1 MIFSTLFKITLIFFD
16 FVFIF
21 GFITNLIDL
30 SVDCVIYLS
39 LFLIMQSI
47 DKFFISFLIFSKRL
61 IFFSGMKLKK
71 INYNDIKKIQF
82 YSGNRSLIIFGCSL
96 SVKIFLIDGT
106 VLKGEIG
113 QMFNEK
119 HIKNKILKI
128 CKQKNINASFE

>member
-1 MIFSTLFKITLIFFD
+1 MIFSTLFKIILVFFD

-21 GFITNLIDL
+21 GFITYLIEL

-39 LFLIMQSI
+39 LFLIMQSL

-61 IFFSGMKLKK
+61 IFFSRMKLKK

-119 HIKNKILKI
+119 HIKNRILKI
-128 CKQKNINASFE
+128 CKLKNINASFE

>member
-30 SVDCVIYLS
+30 SADCVIYFS
-39 LFLIMQSI
+39 LFLIMQFI

-61 IFFSGMKLKK
+61 IFFSRMKLKK
-71 INYNDIKKIQF
+71 INYNDIKRIQF

-119 HIKNKILKI
+119 HIKNKIFKI
-128 CKQKNINASFE
+128 CKKKNINATFE

>member
-1 MIFSTLFKITLIFFD
+1 
-16 FVFIF
+16 
-21 GFITNLIDL
+21 
-30 SVDCVIYLS
+30 
-39 LFLIMQSI
+39 MQSI

-61 IFFSGMKLKK
+61 IFFSRMKLKK

-113 QMFNEK
+113 QMFSEK
-119 HIKNKILKI
+119 HIKNKIFKI
-128 CKQKNINASFE
+128 CKKKI

>member
-30 SVDCVIYLS
+30 SADCVIYFS
-39 LFLIMQSI
+39 LFLIMQFI

-61 IFFSGMKLKK
+61 IFFSRMKLKK
-71 INYNDIKKIQF
+71 INYNDIKRIQF

-96 SVKIFLIDGT
+96 SVKIFLIDGM

-119 HIKNKILKI
+119 HIKNKIFKI
-128 CKQKNINASFE
+128 CKKKNINATFE

>member
-30 SVDCVIYLS
+30 SADCVIYFS
-39 LFLIMQSI
+39 LFLIMQFI

-61 IFFSGMKLKK
+61 IFFSRMKLKK
-71 INYNDIKKIQF
+71 INYNDIKRIQF

-128 CKQKNINASFE
+128 CKKKNINATFE

>member
-1 MIFSTLFKITLIFFD
+1 MIFSTLFKITLVFFD

-30 SVDCVIYLS
+30 SVDCVIYLL
-39 LFLIMQSI
+39 LFLIVKSI

-61 IFFSGMKLKK
+61 IFFSRMKLKK

-119 HIKNKILKI
+119 HIKNKIFKI
-128 CKQKNINASFE
+128 CKRKNINATFE

>member
-1 MIFSTLFKITLIFFD
+1 MLVFFD

-21 GFITNLIDL
+21 GFITYLIDL
-30 SVDCVIYLS
+30 SFDFVIYLS
-39 LFLIMQSI
+39 LFLIMQFI

-61 IFFSGMKLKK
+61 IFFYRMKLKK

-82 YSGNRSLIIFGCSL
+82 YTGNRSLIIFGCSL
-96 SVKIFLIDGT
+96 SVKILLIDGT

-119 HIKNKILKI
+119 YIKNKILKI
-128 CKQKNINASFE
+128 CKQKNVNASFE